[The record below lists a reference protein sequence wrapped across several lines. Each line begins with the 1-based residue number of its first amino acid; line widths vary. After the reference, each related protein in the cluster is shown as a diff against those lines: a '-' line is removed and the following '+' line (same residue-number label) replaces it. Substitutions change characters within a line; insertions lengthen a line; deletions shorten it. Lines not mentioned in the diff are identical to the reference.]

1 MGTRLHVC
9 TKGGIHKFWNLLL
22 KSCYYREKFGIHS
35 VNFSDP
41 ALPRTAKESSK
52 FLAQLIIDNGFVE
65 ENMP

>member
-1 MGTRLHVC
+1 MNTRRVQAVKQNHCQSL
-9 TKGGIHKFWNLLL
+9 
-22 KSCYYREKFGIHS
+22 YYREKFGIHS

-52 FLAQLIIDNGFVE
+52 FLAQIIADNGYVE

>member
-1 MGTRLHVC
+1 MSNKRIRNCSLHIL
-9 TKGGIHKFWNLLL
+9 KKIHN
-22 KSCYYREKFGIHS
+22 YREKFGIHN

-52 FLAQLIIDNGFVE
+52 FLAQLISDNGFVE